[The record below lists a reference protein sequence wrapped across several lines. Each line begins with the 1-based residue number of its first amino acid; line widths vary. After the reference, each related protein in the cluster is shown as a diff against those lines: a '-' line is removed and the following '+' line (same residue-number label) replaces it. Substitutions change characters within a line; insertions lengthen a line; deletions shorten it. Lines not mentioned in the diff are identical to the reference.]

1 VSFVYIFILYYY
13 KQISIWYHYF
23 NYFQLFYTGNGV
35 YVVMNLKPSYI
46 KIKRT

>member
-1 VSFVYIFILYYY
+1 LGHTIINKFQFGIIILIF
-13 KQISIWYHYF
+13 
-23 NYFQLFYTGNGV
+23 FQLFYTCNGV